1 MRFNRGTILAN
12 FTSRPLFNFYIAHM
26 VAPMKEKNRVLIVSD
41 DETVRQGYMRSVD
54 SVFRNAEFVGDGEDA
69 IEAMEQRP
77 FDVVLLDVWKSGFDG
92 LAVLRSIKQKWPE
105 SEVVIITGSPTVAS
119 AKEAIRLGAY
129 DYVAKPIGPEEV
141 ISLTAGA
148 MTQKNWAMHRVQES
162 GSISQGGRAKSNWAN
177 GFVGDSSAKSI
188 RGRTKS

>member
-26 VAPMKEKNRVLIVSD
+26 VAPMKEKN
-41 DETVRQGYMRSVD
+41 
-54 SVFRNAEFVGDGEDA
+54 RNAEFVGDGEDA

-105 SEVVIITGSPTVAS
+105 SEVVIITGNPTVAS